1 MLGVDMRESLV
12 TENSEVE
19 ENSAMKE
26 NSSVK
31 EEVKVNQKTSSDEYI
46 TEDER
51 KQLLS
56 ALHCRLFWVGQ
67 HIPDHIEVEGKTYP
81 LHNYVW
87 KLIQKDKLTES
98 EKSGIDKYIEIISA
112 KEKEDEKELVEESLT
127 KEEAKNLY
135 HETAGLLRAIT
146 DLKEIESGALQ
157 EDTKHFQEQ
166 FANQRIRDA
175 KLWLEFIKNVY

>member
-1 MLGVDMRESLV
+1 MRNDSRLKEDSGV
-12 TENSEVE
+12 
-19 ENSAMKE
+19 KE
-26 NSSVK
+26 DSVVK
-31 EEVKVNQKTSSDEYI
+31 EEYVVNRKKSLEEYI

-51 KQLLS
+51 KQLLA

-67 HIPDHIEVEGKTYP
+67 HIPDHMEFEGKTYL

-98 EKSGIDKYIEIISA
+98 EKSGIDKCIEIISG
-112 KEKEDEKELVEESLT
+112 KEKEDEKKLEEGSLT
-127 KEEAKNLY
+127 EEEAKNLY

-157 EDTKHFQEQ
+157 EDTKRFQDM
-166 FANQRIRDA
+166 FANQRVRDA
-175 KLWLEFIKNVY
+175 KLWLEFIKNESK